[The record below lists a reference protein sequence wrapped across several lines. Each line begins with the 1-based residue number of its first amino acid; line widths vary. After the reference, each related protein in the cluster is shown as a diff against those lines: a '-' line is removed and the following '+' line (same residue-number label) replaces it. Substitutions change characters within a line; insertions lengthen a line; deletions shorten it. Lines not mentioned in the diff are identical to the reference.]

1 MKKRLILFDFDGTLA
16 DTLPASFDAFRAVFK
31 KYDGQDVT
39 NEQLV
44 AMFGPTEDDIIA
56 RNFNHQEF
64 VHEAINEYYDLYGRG
79 HSGRNDSNSILEL
92 LILLKE
98 NGLQVG
104 IITGKS
110 RRAFLIS
117 SEALK
122 LSQYFD
128 YVVTGDDVAKPKPDP
143 EGIYEAMEY
152 CGAQPEEVVFLGD
165 SNADIRAG
173 IAAGVQT
180 YAVQWLPTY
189 QSTAYEEKPDAI
201 FKQPSEFIH
210 LLKENGTLS

>member
-1 MKKRLILFDFDGTLA
+1 MKIRLILFDFDGTLA

-44 AMFGPTEDDIIA
+44 DMFGPTEDDIIA
-56 RNFNHQEF
+56 RNFNRQEF
-64 VHEAINEYYDLYGRG
+64 VHEAIHEYYDLYGRG
-79 HSGRNDSNSILEL
+79 HSGINDVNSILEL

-98 NGLQVG
+98 NGLQIA

-110 RRAFLIS
+110 RKAFLIS
-117 SEALK
+117 SEALN
-122 LSQYFD
+122 LSKYFD

-143 EGIYEAMEY
+143 EGIYQAMDY
-152 CGAQPEEVVFLGD
+152 FGATSEEVVFLGD

-173 IAAGVQT
+173 ISAGVQT
-180 YAVQWLPTY
+180 YAVQWLSTY
-189 QSTAYEEKPDAI
+189 QSTAYEVEPNAI
-201 FKQPSEFIH
+201 FKHTSEFIH
-210 LLKENGTLS
+210 LLKEKGALS